1 VEMDE
6 TYLGGKIS
14 GKGTGGHT
22 PNKTCVVSLVERG
35 GKSRSSGE
43 MAQRKLVSMS
53 YQKVK

>member
-1 VEMDE
+1 MDE